1 MKLLLLSF
9 GVVPKNSIYK
19 FQGKKKMIKTLLSL
33 TQLRMCEA
41 KILFIFSNKAQ
52 GFPSFFPSPVLKW
65 LMSCLALLHGIHKSY
80 PSRSM
85 IYLSPNFCKKWK
97 KTGKEKKSTTI

>member
-19 FQGKKKMIKTLLSL
+19 FQGKKKMIKMLLSL

-41 KILFIFSNKAQ
+41 KILFIYFNQCIAREWVQ
-52 GFPSFFPSPVLKW
+52 DVLKYFNMEQTEW
-65 LMSCLALLHGIHKSY
+65 LQNGKKKENPTSY
-80 PSRSM
+80 KPTM
-85 IYLSPNFCKKWK
+85 AQW
-97 KTGKEKKSTTI
+97 